1 MVDIAIKDASGIEKL
16 LATPVQGAGNIAYGE
31 YSLDISSM

>member
-16 LATPVQGAGNIAYGE
+16 LATPCTREQEILHMENI
-31 YSLDISSM
+31 L